1 MYDGFRTPAG
11 SVASAPSGGASGMT
25 VSSNWL
31 DGSSCLDS
39 ASLRV
44 STTEAGHEGWLG
56 GAGLD
61 DGVIVRAMHFVW

>member
-1 MYDGFRTPAG
+1 
-11 SVASAPSGGASGMT
+11 MT